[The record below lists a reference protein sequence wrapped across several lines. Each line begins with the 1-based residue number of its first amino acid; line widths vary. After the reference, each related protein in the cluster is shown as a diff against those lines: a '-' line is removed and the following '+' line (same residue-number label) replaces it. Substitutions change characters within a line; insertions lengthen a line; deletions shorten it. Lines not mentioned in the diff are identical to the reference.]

1 MALVS
6 FEQFY
11 SGSLCSKVALQTM
24 FLCLISLRLQMSSS
38 LRSKIPQVK
47 CFFHPFMVTQTLP
60 KMGKHSLLVHRT
72 TIPEVSPRNKS
83 ENRGVRGKA
92 CRAEREQLM
101 SVL

>member
-1 MALVS
+1 
-6 FEQFY
+6 
-11 SGSLCSKVALQTM
+11 
-24 FLCLISLRLQMSSS
+24 
-38 LRSKIPQVK
+38 
-47 CFFHPFMVTQTLP
+47 MVTQALP

-92 CRAEREQLM
+92 CRAEREQLI